1 MLKTKK
7 ITLKKHLSYGIAL
20 LFIAFIINAC
30 APLKTIMIEE
40 PFIKVY
46 DNLEASQNELFLKAN
61 EWMVATFKDAESVI
75 QYSDKEEGTLL
86 GKYLM
91 NGEVRQGLYN
101 VTTDTRIYAKID
113 IRVKDNKA
121 RISIEPMEAWKYDPS
136 GMTIYSYSR
145 EDAIAEMEELSSSL
159 HEALKSEKIEF

>member
-1 MLKTKK
+1 MLHAKK
-7 ITLKKHLSYGIAL
+7 LNLKKQISYGIAL
-20 LFIAFIINAC
+20 ALLAIIINSC

-46 DNLEASQNELFLKAN
+46 DDLEASQNELFLKAN

-91 NGEVRQGLYN
+91 FGEIRQGLYN

-121 RISIEPMEAWKYDPS
+121 RISIEPMEPWKYDPS
-136 GMTIYSYSR
+136 GMTIYGFSK
-145 EDAIAEMEELSSSL
+145 EDAIAEMEALANNL
-159 HEALKSEKIEF
+159 HNALKSEKIEF